1 MPDLTRA
8 RSSVRTAV
16 VWEALRPALD
26 DLLVAGGRTEL
37 DVLDIGGGT
46 GGFAVPL
53 AQAGHRV
60 TVLDPSPDALAAL
73 GRRVAEAGV
82 AAQVHAVQGDADNL
96 TAVLPSR
103 DGATEQFDLVLCH
116 GVLEHT
122 DDPAGALA
130 AAVAALRPGGVASL
144 LVANRNALV
153 FARAVTGHLA
163 AARHALEDPAGR
175 WGAQDP
181 LPRRFDP
188 EEFLALV
195 RAAGARVLATHGVRV
210 FSDLVPSS
218 VIEGEVLAREEL
230 VALESAVAEHPAF
243 RAIATQLHVL
253 AARA

>member
-1 MPDLTRA
+1 VADLTRA

-26 DLLVAGGRTEL
+26 DLLATGGPTEL
-37 DVLDIGGGT
+37 QVLDVGGGT

-53 AQAGHRV
+53 AQAGHQV

-73 GRRVAEAGV
+73 GRRVAETGV
-82 AAQVHAVQGDADNL
+82 AARIRAVQGDADNIA
-96 TAVLPSR
+96 AVAAP
-103 DGATEQFDLVLCH
+103 GHFDLVLCH

-122 DDPAGALA
+122 DDPAAALT

-144 LVANRNALV
+144 LVANRNAVV
-153 FARAVTGHLA
+153 FARAVSGHLA
-163 AARHALEDPAGR
+163 AARHALADPNGR

-188 EEFLALV
+188 EEVLALV
-195 RAAGARVLATHGVRV
+195 RDAGAQVLATHGVRV
-210 FSDLVPSS
+210 FSDLVPSG
-218 VIEGEVLAREEL
+218 VIEGEAASREDL

-253 AARA
+253 AARP

>member
-16 VWEALRPALD
+16 VWAALRPALE
-26 DLLVAGGRTEL
+26 DLLVAGTRSEL
-37 DVLDIGGGT
+37 DVLDVGGGT

-73 GRRVAEAGV
+73 ARRSAEAGV
-82 AAQVHAVQGDADNL
+82 GDHIRAVQGDADNIA
-96 TAVLPSR
+96 AVAAP
-103 DGATEQFDLVLCH
+103 DQFDVVLCH

-122 DDPAGALA
+122 DDPAAAVA

-144 LVANRNALV
+144 LVANRNAAV
-153 FARAVTGHLA
+153 FARAVGGHLA
-163 AARHALEDPAGR
+163 AARHALEDPDGR

-188 EEFLALV
+188 EQVLELV
-195 RAAGARVLATHGVRV
+195 RAAGGRVIATHGVRV

-218 VIEGEVLAREEL
+218 VIEGEALAREDL

-243 RAIATQLHVL
+243 RAIATQLHLLV
-253 AARA
+253 ARG

>member
-26 DLLVAGGRTEL
+26 DLLAAGGRTALEVL
-37 DVLDIGGGT
+37 DVGGGT

-53 AQAGHRV
+53 ARAGHRV
-60 TVLDPSPDALAAL
+60 TVVDPSPDALAAL

-82 AAQVHAVQGDADNL
+82 AEAVRAVQGDADNIA
-96 TAVLPSR
+96 AVAPP
-103 DGATEQFDLVLCH
+103 GQFDVVLCH

-122 DDPAGALA
+122 DDPRASVA
-130 AAVAALRPGGVASL
+130 AAVAALRPGGVASV
-144 LVANRNALV
+144 LVANRHAAV
-153 FARAVTGHLA
+153 FARAVSGHIA
-163 AARHALEDPAGR
+163 AARHALEDARGR

-188 EEFLALV
+188 DQITALLQD
-195 RAAGARVLATHGVRV
+195 AGARVLATHGVRV
-210 FSDLVPSS
+210 FSDLVPST
-218 VIEGEVLAREEL
+218 VIEGEALAREEL

-243 RAIATQLHVL
+243 RAIATQLHLL
-253 AARA
+253 ATRP

>member
-26 DLLVAGGRTEL
+26 DLLASQAGAGRTEL

-60 TVLDPSPDALAAL
+60 TVLDNSPDALAAL

-82 AAQVHAVQGDADNL
+82 GAQVRAVQGDADNIG
-96 TAVLPSR
+96 AVAAAES
-103 DGATEQFDLVLCH
+103 FDLVLLH
-116 GVLEHT
+116 GILEHT
-122 DDPAGALA
+122 DDAGASLA
-130 AAVAALRPGGVASL
+130 AAVAALRPGGVVSL
-144 LVANRNALV
+144 LVANRNAAV

-188 EEFLALV
+188 EEILALV
-195 RAAGARVLATHGVRV
+195 RGAGARVLATHGVRV
-210 FSDLVPSS
+210 FSDLVPSG
-218 VIEGEVLAREEL
+218 VIEGEALAREEL
-230 VALESAVAEHPAF
+230 LALESAVASSPAF

-253 AARA
+253 AARP

>member
-16 VWEALRPALD
+16 VWAALRPALD
-26 DLLVAGGRTEL
+26 DLLAVTGRTEL
-37 DVLDIGGGT
+37 DVLDVGGGT

-73 GRRVAEAGV
+73 ARRVAEAGV
-82 AAQVHAVQGDADNL
+82 AEQVRAVQGDADNIA
-96 TAVLPSR
+96 AVGSGEG
-103 DGATEQFDLVLCH
+103 GAQFDVVLCH

-122 DDPAGALA
+122 DDPGACVA

-144 LVANRNALV
+144 LVANRNAAV
-153 FARAVTGHLA
+153 FARAVSGHLA
-163 AARHALEDPAGR
+163 AARHTLEDPSGR

-188 EEFLALV
+188 DEVLEFV

-218 VIEGEVLAREEL
+218 VIEGEALAREEL

-253 AARA
+253 AARP